1 MLGTKNHQGEMG
13 MKKRYLSAGEA
24 AEALSVSKATLYAYV
39 SRGLIRS
46 EAAETT
52 SRARRYLAE
61 DVYKLR
67 ERKEYRR
74 DPAQVAQDALYW
86 GTPVLDSALTLITD
100 GGLYYRGRNALGLA
114 QTGTFEQAAA
124 LLWTDDTAQHGYFD
138 TQADVGAILRR
149 IDPALTPMQRIVVA
163 LTLADDLAAFDL
175 QPDAVARTGARI
187 LTLITA
193 AVTMQPVRVER
204 IAVQLQRAWRADDA
218 RIERLIEAAL
228 ILCADH
234 ELNASSFAARV
245 AASAGANP
253 YAVVVAGL
261 MTLSGFKH
269 GGASAQVAAFFREIG
284 TEKRIAGVIGDRLR
298 RGEGIPGFGHALY
311 PDGDPRA
318 KLLLELVWEAYPDT
332 PETRFARAIAGQ
344 VSRVIGQEANVDF
357 ALVALA
363 RAVDLPDDAP
373 ISLFALGRTAGWIGH
388 AIEQYASGALIRP
401 RARYTGEKPT

>member
-1 MLGTKNHQGEMG
+1 MG
-13 MKKRYLSAGEA
+13 MKKLYLSAGEA

-46 EAAETT
+46 QQSGT
-52 SRARRYLAE
+52 SNRERRYLAE
-61 DVYKLR
+61 DVHKLK

-74 DPAQVAQDALYW
+74 NPAQVAQDALYW

-100 GGLYYRGRNALGLA
+100 GGVYYRGRNALDLA

-124 LLWTDDTAQHGYFD
+124 LLWTGDTAQRGYFD
-138 TQADVGAILRR
+138 TQADAAAILRR
-149 IDPALTPMQRIVVA
+149 IEPGLTPMQRVLVA

-175 QPDAVARTGARI
+175 QPDAVARTGVRI
-187 LTLITA
+187 LALMTA
-193 AVTMQPVRVER
+193 AVTMQPVRAER
-204 IAVQLQRAWRADDA
+204 IAGQLQRAWRADDT
-218 RIERLIEAAL
+218 RIERLLEAAL

-253 YAVVVAGL
+253 YAVVMAGL
-261 MTLSGFKH
+261 MALSGFKH
-269 GGASAQVAAFFREIG
+269 GGASAQVMAFFREIG
-284 TEKRIAGVIGDRLR
+284 TEKRIVDVIGDRLR
-298 RGEGIPGFGHALY
+298 RGERIPGFGHTLY

-318 KLLLELVWEAYPDT
+318 RMLMALVWEAYPDA
-332 PETRFARAIAGQ
+332 PETRFARAIAEQ
-344 VSRVIGQEANVDF
+344 VSRVMGQEANVDF

-363 RAVDLPDDAP
+363 RAADLPDDAP

-401 RARYTGEKPT
+401 RARYTGEPPT